1 MFSVKQFIIHQEHCA
16 MKVGTDGVLLGAWFE
31 LYNIF
36 LAPASSKGTL
46 AKLRPRIL
54 DIGTGTGL
62 LALMA
67 SQRFPSARITAL
79 ELDQEACQQ
88 AKENIDAS
96 VFSSSIEVIQGSL
109 QDYSAEKTCKTPLF
123 QSIICNPPYF
133 SLSLKSPDQQRTK
146 ARHTDTL
153 PFSSLIAKAYALL
166 DKEGTFSLILPAL
179 EFERFTKEIIAFN
192 AQLDPTFYPYVLSR
206 LCRIHPRV
214 NGPIKRVLFTYT
226 KTSKQHL
233 KPQETSLEIEVSRHT
248 YTDDYQN
255 LTKDFYLKM

>member
-1 MFSVKQFIIHQEHCA
+1 MFSFKQFTIHQEHCA

-31 LYNIF
+31 LNNIF
-36 LAPASSKGTL
+36 LSQASSEYTTPEV
-46 AKLRPRIL
+46 RPRIL

-67 SQRFPSARITAL
+67 SQRFPSAKITAL
-79 ELDQEACQQ
+79 ELDPEACQQ
-88 AKENIDAS
+88 AKENIEAS

-109 QDYSAEKTCKTPLF
+109 QDYSPEETCKTPLF

-166 DKEGTFSLILPAL
+166 DWEGTFSLILPAHEL
-179 EFERFTKEIIAFN
+179 DRFTQEILAFN
-192 AQLDPTFYPYVLSR
+192 DALHPTSCPLVLSR
-206 LCRIHPRV
+206 LCWIHPRV
-214 NGPIKRVLFTYT
+214 GGPIKRVLFTYT

-233 KPQETSLEIEVSRHT
+233 TPQETSLEIEVSRHN